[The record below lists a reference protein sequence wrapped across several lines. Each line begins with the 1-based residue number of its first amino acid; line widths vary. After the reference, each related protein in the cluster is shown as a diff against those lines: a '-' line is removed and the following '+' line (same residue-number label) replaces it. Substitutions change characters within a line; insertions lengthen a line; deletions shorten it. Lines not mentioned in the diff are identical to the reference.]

1 MVEVD
6 WDNDGTFVG
15 AYDDISTDVMYVE
28 VSRGK
33 DERLPYD
40 RIKANTGRMALTVK
54 NTGGKYN
61 PENSGGVL
69 YGNLLPRRPARFR
82 IEYDGVV
89 YEQFYGYIENIIP
102 HPHKS
107 EQTARI
113 LCVDGMDYLSRA
125 DVHVVLQEDQYSGT
139 LVGLLLDSAGWS
151 ATKRSIDTGISLFS
165 IWYGYGK
172 GLDEIRKLED
182 SDLGFFYIDE
192 SGNAVWEDRHYRLVT
207 TRCNTSQATF
217 TDSMVDITYMEGAR
231 SIFNEVRCPV
241 TPHTLES
248 AAEIWEMVD
257 VAGSNELVGVP
268 FLEIGQSKTF
278 WAEFTNFA
286 KNIVDPMVAYNGA
299 NFNYRANAAADNSGA
314 DATGDVTCT
323 ITPFAKSAKVVV
335 TNNGAISCYIT
346 SLNIRGQ
353 VYTDGRTVSAKAED
367 STSQSI
373 YQQRTMVLE
382 GEYFDDMETAESMCE
397 YTLSL
402 RKDPQPE
409 MTLTMMNSDATL
421 EEEMLKRK
429 ISDRITVVHTDLG
442 VNDDFYINKTH
453 SRWNANATRMTTTWT
468 VARADDEQYWTLG
481 TSALGST
488 TRLAF

>member
-1 MVEVD
+1 MIEVD
-6 WDNDGTFVG
+6 WDNNGSFAGT
-15 AYDDISTDVMYVE
+15 YDDITADAMYAE

-33 DERLPYD
+33 DERLPFD
-40 RIKANTGRMALTVK
+40 RVKTNTGQMSLTVK
-54 NTGGKYN
+54 NTDEKYC

-69 YGNLLPRRPARFR
+69 YGNLLPRRPVRFR
-82 IEYDGVV
+82 VEYDGVV
-89 YEQFYGYIENIIP
+89 YEQFSGYIENIIP
-102 HPHKS
+102 HPHKA

-113 LCVDGMDYLSRA
+113 LCVDGMDYLGRA
-125 DVHVVLQEDQYSGT
+125 DVHVVLQENQYSGT
-139 LVGLLLDSAGWS
+139 LIGLLLDSAGWS
-151 ATKRSIDTGISLFS
+151 ATKRNIDTGISQFT
-165 IWYGYGK
+165 IWYGHGK

-182 SDLGFFYIDE
+182 SDLGFFYVDE
-192 SGNAVWEDRHYRLVT
+192 TGDAVWEDRHYRFVT
-207 TRCNTSQATF
+207 TRCSTSQATF
-217 TDSMVDITYMEGAR
+217 TNSMVDITYTEGAR

-257 VAGSNELVGVP
+257 VAGGNELVGVP

-278 WAEFTNFA
+278 WAEFANFS

-323 ITPFAKSAKVVV
+323 ITPYAKSAKVVV

-367 STSQSI
+367 STSQTT
-373 YQQRTMVLE
+373 YQQRTLVLE
-382 GEYFDDMETAESMCE
+382 GEYFDDMEVAEDMCD
-397 YTLSL
+397 YILAL

-421 EEEMLKRK
+421 SQEMLQRK

-442 VNDDFYINKTH
+442 VNDDCYINKIH
-453 SRWNANATRMTTTWT
+453 SRWNMNGARMSTVWT
-468 VARADDEQYWTLG
+468 VARASDEQYWTLG
-481 TSALGST
+481 GSALGST